1 MLHEG
6 VHSFLSVSDGAPLA
20 GIRQAFGQWAYDSS
34 QLLRFT
40 EEAIAEGVATGSVT
54 GGSAFPFANGYVTVS
69 GVLGEAGAF
78 GLGVVGV
85 IYVGNWLLW
94 R

>member
-1 MLHEG
+1 MRA
-6 VHSFLSVSDGAPLA
+6 SIRFFWSPDGAPPA

-54 GGSAFPFANGYVTVS
+54 GDRRSHSLTDMLPSLGCSVRRRVWGS
-69 GVLGEAGAF
+69 VLAA
-78 GLGVVGV
+78 
-85 IYVGNWLLW
+85 
-94 R
+94 